1 MGQAVQEGPVFK
13 SLVSVIS
20 KSPHSANKW
29 IYSKESGHE
38 LLALQGFESEDDIM
52 DWDSMEQD
60 AIARQT
66 EADDNPE
73 PEADA
78 DYA

>member
-1 MGQAVQEGPVFK
+1 
-13 SLVSVIS
+13 
-20 KSPHSANKW
+20 
-29 IYSKESGHE
+29 
-38 LLALQGFESEDDIM
+38 LQGFESEDDIM